1 MKFRDLGIEQGFD
14 WVDDDNPA
22 NSFYLRCFKISP
34 RRYRDAK
41 GIVHTVGT
49 INAQVFHV
57 GKVPTCGFKTRYT
70 DYRNPRLLVCEHSEP
85 TVIDALNWLG
95 SLPFVGGPNGP
106 LSVKEILL
114 DGVWRRDLF
123 TVCDELGLVALT
135 RRDGAL
141 FSGAAEETTTQ
152 GERA

>member
-1 MKFRDLGIEQGFD
+1 MKFRDLGIGQGFD

-57 GKVPTCGFKTRYT
+57 GKVPT
-70 DYRNPRLLVCEHSEP
+70 
-85 TVIDALNWLG
+85 
-95 SLPFVGGPNGP
+95 GGHA
-106 LSVKEILL
+106 
-114 DGVWRRDLF
+114 
-123 TVCDELGLVALT
+123 ELTAG
-135 RRDGAL
+135 D
-141 FSGAAEETTTQ
+141 FN
-152 GERA
+152 